1 MFVRLFVVLVCP
13 NAHMHAQPEKIKN
26 QMATIAASISLDD
39 DEPKAAASMASRVCI
54 ARLFLTVTLF
64 LQRQHQ
70 KLRPHCPR
78 RRHQQMPQG
87 SYRPHPRRQKKM
99 RRITKLRP
107 NRRAHIFFF
116 LERTGNGGGKQVTKW
131 RGCFFLS
138 VFAPT
143 LWEHSF
149 SSLFFFFFLP
159 SPFLFSLKKQH
170 QSQVF
175 ALHKTFSFSPFFFFL
190 LHRTRQPGAGSCF
203 YFLLLFFF
211 FLHFP
216 PSSYRYTKRKKKT
229 HGKY

>member
-116 LERTGNGGGKQVTKW
+116 W
-131 RGCFFLS
+131 RGLAMGEENKSQSGGDAFF
-138 VFAPT
+138 
-143 LWEHSF
+143 
-149 SSLFFFFFLP
+149 
-159 SPFLFSLKKQH
+159 
-170 QSQVF
+170 
-175 ALHKTFSFSPFFFFL
+175 
-190 LHRTRQPGAGSCF
+190 
-203 YFLLLFFF
+203 
-211 FLHFP
+211 
-216 PSSYRYTKRKKKT
+216 
-229 HGKY
+229 

>member
-116 LERTGNGGGKQVTKW
+116 W
-131 RGCFFLS
+131 RGLATGEENKSQSGGDAFFERICPNSLGALFLLL
-138 VFAPT
+138 V
-143 LWEHSF
+143 
-149 SSLFFFFFLP
+149 LFFFPSLAFPFLIKKTASVTSICTPQNLFVFSFFFFSFTSHAP
-159 SPFLFSLKKQH
+159 TWRWFVFLFS
-170 QSQVF
+170 S
-175 ALHKTFSFSPFFFFL
+175 S
-190 LHRTRQPGAGSCF
+190 
-203 YFLLLFFF
+203 FFF